1 MLLNKN
7 IKGMRKINNFLFTIK
22 KRGLVKALY
31 AAHQNIKGFLLK
43 SLGKRFVKR
52 KIYNYKMYLDLYDRG
67 ISRALWLFGDRELEH
82 KYMLEKIIKPG
93 MSILDIGSNIGYY
106 PLLELNLIGDK
117 GTLISVEPSRSNIKL
132 LKKNLELNNFHQ
144 IEIHE
149 CAISDKNSEKDFFL
163 STQSNLNTFHNI
175 GTGIEHL
182 SGEIV
187 KVKVQTITSLLK
199 DRSIDL
205 IRMDVEGHEV
215 EVLNGMIS
223 SINDMCKLP
232 MIIFETH
239 LSRYTKEHDFSETL
253 NRLFNLKYK
262 VSLVGS
268 SSERGSNNVSKY
280 GYKFIKEIKSDG
292 ETRRIFKNIK
302 SQDAIDLIC
311 FKGGIRTVLLSP
323 T

>member
-1 MLLNKN
+1 M
-7 IKGMRKINNFLFTIK
+7 GKINNFLFTIK
-22 KRGLVKALY
+22 KRGIKKALY
-31 AAHQNIKGFLLK
+31 ATQQNIKGFLLK
-43 SLGKRFVKR
+43 SSGKRYIKR
-52 KIYNYKMYLDLYDRG
+52 KIYNYKMFLDLYDRG

-106 PLLELNLIGDK
+106 PLMELNLIGKK
-117 GTLISVEPSRSNIKL
+117 GKLISVEPSSSNIEL
-132 LKKNLELNNFHQ
+132 LKRNLELNNFHQ

-149 CAISDKNSEKDFFL
+149 GAISDENSEKNFFL

-199 DRSIDL
+199 GRSIDL

-223 SINDMCKLP
+223 SIDEMSKLP

-239 LSRYTKEHDFSETL
+239 LSRYTKEHDFKKTL
-253 NRLFNLKYK
+253 NRLFDLNYR

-268 SSERGSNNVSKY
+268 SSVGGSNIISKY
-280 GYKFIKEIKSDG
+280 GYKSSKEIKSDG
-292 ETRRIFKNIK
+292 ETRKIFKDIR

-311 FKGGIRTVLLSP
+311 FKGGIRTVLLSQD
-323 T
+323 